1 MSIGILMIMNLM
13 VEDFKIVSTNHAD
26 LVPMDGMM
34 MCATRTEVI
43 QKTMDYV
50 NMVQLDFI
58 FTNRISSK
66 KHISNSKIYL
76 SFGRV
81 SKS

>member
-34 MCATRTEVI
+34 MHATLTEVI

-50 NMVQLDFI
+50 NMAQLEFI
-58 FTNRISSK
+58 LFLFKFMNI
-66 KHISNSKIYL
+66 HVLN
-76 SFGRV
+76 FGRV